1 MALPHRRLQL
11 IEPSAS
17 PEEAAAIVAAL
28 ERFMRDTAA
37 TTPASQAVDEWL
49 QAARLE
55 AVELVW
61 PRPVVV
67 APGPAAPSAWRWSGR
82 WWGPLTEV
90 SGRQRP
96 WR

>member
-1 MALPHRRLQL
+1 M
-11 IEPSAS
+11 ETSPSS
-17 PEEAAAIVAAL
+17 PSSEEMAAIVA
-28 ERFMRDTAA
+28 
-37 TTPASQAVDEWL
+37 
-49 QAARLE
+49 

-61 PRPVVV
+61 PNPVVV
-67 APGPAAPSAWRWSGR
+67 AAPPSKPSNWRWSGR

>member
-1 MALPHRRLQL
+1 M
-11 IEPSAS
+11 
-17 PEEAAAIVAAL
+17 AAIVA
-28 ERFMRDTAA
+28 
-37 TTPASQAVDEWL
+37 
-49 QAARLE
+49 

-61 PRPVVV
+61 PKPALVV
-67 APGPAAPSAWRWSGR
+67 PPARKASSWRWSGR

>member
-1 MALPHRRLQL
+1 MSPS
-11 IEPSAS
+11 EPSS
-17 PEEAAAIVAAL
+17 EEMAAIVA
-28 ERFMRDTAA
+28 
-37 TTPASQAVDEWL
+37 
-49 QAARLE
+49 

-61 PRPVVV
+61 PKPVV
-67 APGPAAPSAWRWSGR
+67 AAPASSEPSPWRWSGR